1 MTQVILRDWTR
12 PEDDDFKLNV
22 ATRLSDTAEALPLRD
37 PDDDSDA
44 PPTVGWKI
52 IERFE

>member
-1 MTQVILRDWTR
+1 MAQFISRDWTR
-12 PEDDDFKLNV
+12 LEDDDFKLNV
-22 ATRLSDTAEALPLRD
+22 APRLSDTTEALPVRD

-52 IERFE
+52 TERFE